1 MREEFTATQETVM
14 RISRRHSLAGAA
26 LALAFASS
34 GAFAQAWPDRPIR
47 LIVPF
52 AAGSF
57 PDTVARVVGDKM
69 AAGLKQPV
77 VVDNRAGAGGNV
89 GSEAVAKA
97 APDGY
102 TLLLH
107 TVANATSKGL
117 YRNLS
122 FDPLKDLKPI
132 TQLVALGNVLVVPP
146 TLPVSSLK
154 ELLDLAGKR
163 PQGLAYAS
171 GGNGTTSHLGVE
183 LLRSVTKANFVH
195 APYKNFG
202 QAVMDVIGGQPD
214 FIMPN
219 IPPTVEHIKAGKLKP
234 VAVTSAR
241 RSSLLPNVPT
251 LSEAGIAGFE
261 VLSWSGLAA
270 PAGTPDAIIR
280 RIHAEAV
287 KALADP
293 EVRQKLA
300 AHGAEVVGSSPAEYE
315 AFTRAETDKWARVI
329 EQSGA
334 KID

>member
-1 MREEFTATQETVM
+1 M
-14 RISRRHSLAGAA
+14 RITRRHLLACAA
-26 LALAFASS
+26 FGLAFASF
-34 GAFAQAWPDRPIR
+34 GACAQSWPDRPIR

-57 PDTVARVVGDKM
+57 PDIVARVVGEKM

-77 VVDNRAGAGGNV
+77 VIDNRAGAGGNI
-89 GSEAVAKA
+89 GTEAVVKA

-107 TVANATSKGL
+107 SVANATSKGL

-132 TQLVALGNVLVVPP
+132 TQLAYVGNVLA
-146 TLPVSSLK
+146 VSSSVPATTLAQLL
-154 ELLDLAGKR
+154 ELAKR
-163 PQGLAYAS
+163 PQGLTYAS
-171 GGNGTTSHLGVE
+171 GGNGTTSHLAVE
-183 LLRSVTKANFVH
+183 LLRAATKANFVH
-195 APYKNFG
+195 VPYKNFG
-202 QAVMDVIGGQPD
+202 QALTDVMAGQPD

-219 IPPTVEHIKAGKLKP
+219 IPPTVEHIKGGKLKP
-234 VAVTSAR
+234 IAVTSAR
-241 RSSLLPNVPT
+241 RSLLLPNVPT
-251 LSEAGIAGFE
+251 MAEAGIAGFE
-261 VLSWSGLAA
+261 VVSWNGLAA
-270 PAGTPDAIIR
+270 PAGTPDVVIR

-293 EVRQKLA
+293 EVKQKLA
-300 AHGAEVVGSSPAEYE
+300 AQGAEPVGSLPTEYE